1 VKGTKL
7 EEKNSERRDAHKG
20 AHMRKTVTLEY
31 RPGTCTDS
39 GAAEKTRA
47 GQNAVYLVV
56 VPSGVGERRRGR
68 ERRKEGEGERGE
80 QFKYQEY

>member
-1 VKGTKL
+1 
-7 EEKNSERRDAHKG
+7 
-20 AHMRKTVTLEY
+20 MRKTVTLEY

-56 VPSGVGERRRGR
+56 VPTGVGKGAGGE
-68 ERRKEGEGERGE
+68 ERRKEWGKGVSNLNTKRIIPYLKK
-80 QFKYQEY
+80 F